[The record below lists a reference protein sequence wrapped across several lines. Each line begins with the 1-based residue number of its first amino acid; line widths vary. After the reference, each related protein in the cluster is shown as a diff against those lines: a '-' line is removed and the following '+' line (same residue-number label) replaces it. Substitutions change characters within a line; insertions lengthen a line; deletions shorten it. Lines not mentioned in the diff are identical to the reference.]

1 MFNIKYYWLY
11 KSYISLIYKY
21 IKCLH
26 IYIYMNYTERHTHAT
41 ESSEMK
47 RKRF

>member
-1 MFNIKYYWLY
+1 MPAYL
-11 KSYISLIYKY
+11 
-21 IKCLH
+21 
-26 IYIYMNYTERHTHAT
+26 YIYMNYTERHTHAT